1 MAFVYRRSSFCSSGS
16 CVEVAVARTG
26 SSLRD
31 RGCRALALR
40 ADTWSRLLS
49 WVRGGHWDRTRGGGS
64 PV

>member
-1 MAFVYRRSSFCSSGS
+1 MTVIYRRSSFCSTGQ
-16 CVEVAVARTG
+16 CVEVSVGRAG

-31 RGCRALALR
+31 TACRAMSLR

-49 WVRGGHWDRTRGGGS
+49 WVKGGHWDRARGGGS